1 MGISHGN
8 SQSNEFYKKN
18 EHILVPLENM
28 EKVTL
33 LAMEIG
39 TSYYK

>member
-1 MGISHGN
+1 MGTVKVTN
-8 SQSNEFYKKN
+8 STKKS
-18 EHILVPLENM
+18 EHILVLLENM

-33 LAMEIG
+33 VVMEIG